1 MLKPNN
7 LSEVGIQDVEKVV
20 NQLRKIIVAGNK
32 ENKDVLQRDHM
43 EAQIIHF
50 YTGRVLSIVLIL

>member
-20 NQLRKIIVAGNK
+20 NQLRKIIVSGNK
-32 ENKDVLQRDHM
+32 ENKDV
-43 EAQIIHF
+43 
-50 YTGRVLSIVLIL
+50 